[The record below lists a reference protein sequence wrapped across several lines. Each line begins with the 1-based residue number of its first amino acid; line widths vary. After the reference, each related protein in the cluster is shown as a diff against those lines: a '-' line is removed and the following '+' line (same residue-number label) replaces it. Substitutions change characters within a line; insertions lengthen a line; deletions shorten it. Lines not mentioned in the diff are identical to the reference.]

1 MNRIIEVIYEDNV
14 LKPLKP
20 IKGLKKNERTWVI
33 ICPHPKKKALR
44 ELVGTLSS
52 EEAEEMQKLIDEEFE
67 KIEGE
72 W

>member
-1 MNRIIEVIYEDNV
+1 M
-14 LKPLKP
+14 
-20 IKGLKKNERTWVI
+20 I

-52 EEAEEMQKLIDEEFE
+52 GETEKMQKLIDEEFE

-72 W
+72 WMNT